1 MFMPFDRSQQAG
13 RQSQLTPMAD
23 ATGTP
28 FVPRPMA
35 TGGRPSTAERRDY
48 REQADG
54 AP

>member
-35 TGGRPSTAERRDY
+35 SGGRPSTAERPD
-48 REQADG
+48 

>member
-13 RQSQLTPMAD
+13 RQGQFTPMAD

-28 FVPRPMA
+28 FVTRMPA
-35 TGGRPSTAERRDY
+35 DGRPSTAERRDF

>member
-1 MFMPFDRSQQAG
+1 MFMPFDRQHHTA
-13 RQSQLTPMAD
+13 RQTRFTPMAD

-28 FVPRPMA
+28 
-35 TGGRPSTAERRDY
+35 STARHSTDHSRQNTSDARDF